1 MTDRPSSPFDPPT
14 HRQGLRDD
22 ILAALTVSAVILL
35 TMLFVVLPPAVFL
48 APGWA
53 TVGAVAL
60 AAAAGAML
68 PLIVLAC
75 LYLENMLDRHLLDR
89 DRIMAERRMLTVRF
103 DLDTDGD
110 KQLED
115 AEMQAFLDY
124 VKRLHVGRPTT
135 ADYASR
141 ELHIPAPTWQKYRN
155 VLITIGLAHSE
166 RKRGGKGFTL
176 LPAVIAR
183 PWSEIE
189 QHIRKE
195 AGLLVRP
202 ATSPGMLITAP
213 PARRQ
218 FAAIEP
224 DIDAVSTLGRD

>member
-1 MTDRPSSPFDPPT
+1 MTDRPSPFDPPT

-22 ILAALTVSAVILL
+22 ILAALTVSAVILA
-35 TMLFVVLPPAVFL
+35 TMLFVVLPAAVYL
-48 APGWA
+48 IPGWA
-53 TVGAVAL
+53 TVGAALWLAAGFALLPLVAL
-60 AAAAGAML
+60 GW
-68 PLIVLAC
+68 
-75 LYLENMLDRHLLDR
+75 LYYENITDRHMLDR
-89 DRIMAERRMLTVRF
+89 DRVMAERRMLAVRAG
-103 DLDTDGD
+103 LDTDGD
-110 KQLED
+110 RKLED

-124 VKRLHVGRPTT
+124 AKRLHIGNPTT
-135 ADYASR
+135 ADYASK

-155 VLITIGLAHSE
+155 VLITIGLAYPE
-166 RKRGGKGFTL
+166 RKRGGKGFSL
-176 LPAVIAR
+176 LDAVIAR
-183 PWSEIE
+183 PWYEIE